1 MPLDGI
7 AGDDGK
13 YHYVYLTKV
22 LDGSKKGHYY
32 YGKHTSTVL
41 FDKKYNGSGIMIKA
55 LKKAG
60 RLLSTKAIAYFQTS
74 ELAGEFENLL
84 VDVEM
89 LQDPLCLNKRVGGV
103 SGCIGYESSLQTTIK
118 KADASKKAWNDP
130 IKRENIM
137 KSRVGKQVGEN
148 HPHFKGWFI
157 TPFGVFVSTIEA
169 AEATGISRRT
179 IHNRCKELTSDKFK
193 EWDFL
198 PVNFNIDD
206 QVYLAKD

>member
-1 MPLDGI
+1 MPLDGEV
-7 AGDDGK
+7 GLDGK

-22 LDGSKKGHYY
+22 LDGSKAGHYY
-32 YGKHTSTVL
+32 YGKHTSLTP
-41 FDKKYNGSGIMIKA
+41 FDAKYNGSGVVIKL

-60 RLLSTKAIAYFQTS
+60 RSMTTVAISYFQTS
-74 ELAGEFENLL
+74 EMAGEFENLL

-103 SGCIGYESSLQTTIK
+103 SGCVGFCSSTQTKSKIST
-118 KADASKKAWNDP
+118 STKKAWEDP
-130 IKRENIM
+130 VKRSNIL
-137 KSRVGKQVGEN
+137 KSRAVKQVGEN

-157 TPFGVFVSTIEA
+157 TPFGVFESTIKA
-169 AEATGISRRT
+169 AEELGISRRT
-179 IHNRCKELTSDKFK
+179 IYNRCRELTSDKFK